1 MTQPT
6 NTQDKKNGSTPP
18 PPPGANR
25 PAPVV
30 ATTGGTAP
38 GAATGSTGGPATG
51 ATAEGATGATP
62 PKKKKE
68 RLNKVYV
75 IVGQVHEFETPLKA
89 ETWLNN
95 EPDAPTEFT
104 VIKGQRV
111 KSKQKVTLR

>member
-18 PPPGANR
+18 PPPGASR
-25 PAPVV
+25 PAAAAAASAGSP
-30 ATTGGTAP
+30 TP
-38 GAATGSTGGPATG
+38 GASAGPSNGTSAD
-51 ATAEGATGATP
+51 GATGAVP
-62 PKKKKE
+62 PKPKKE

-95 EPDAPTEFT
+95 EPNAPTEFT